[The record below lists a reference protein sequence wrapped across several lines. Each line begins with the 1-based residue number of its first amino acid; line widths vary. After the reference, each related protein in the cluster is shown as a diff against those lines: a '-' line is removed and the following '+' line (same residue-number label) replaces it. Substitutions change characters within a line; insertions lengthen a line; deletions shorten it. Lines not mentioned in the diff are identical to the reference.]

1 MSMFRAKKLDLGCFV
16 NIRTIRDHTKRQ
28 VFMEHE
34 PERQALRHII
44 RNATLPPRVR
54 AEAQLQLSQMH
65 SYTRSTQIRNR
76 CILGGKSRGVFR
88 DFKMTRYNFR
98 MQAYEGNLPGV
109 KRASCSSSPL
119 AVMFR
124 RRWSA
129 LPEDP
134 VFPSDIKKLGYFI
147 DTDDE
152 IHKIGDP
159 SFYFKYFLTKNERV
173 NDRQRFHF
181 NGKYHCSPLPTSF
194 TNLVTEAI
202 RDVVHER
209 LENLGMS
216 KTFLPLGTPVTSPHV
231 PIFTSSNLSTAS
243 RVVVIFGEPCQ
254 DLGNVALRVANR
266 SGGIDKGSMVSIVRE
281 LLKQRSSATDASPPG
296 IILANA
302 GELWWW
308 PEGQKPLSP
317 VSACAVPMASMVHHG
332 RAHNPKV
339 HAIPKNEHPL
349 AHIEYVLN
357 EAVPAITAATASL
370 DIIGIGLSAD
380 HIMKA
385 LDNPDTFDAI
395 GKRINTLSVIGCST
409 SADELSHEPLK
420 DLLVRRGRAYITD
433 EAAAMTPVAKPGGN
447 PNTASFTQHGCTV
460 FSSGEVY
467 YIELMFITS
476 RVPILAWLEE
486 VAKAGPDYR
495 HPEIVP
501 VNPAMPTDEEWA
513 ATTSSF
519 DKMWDQMPEYA
530 KPSIGYAVPKEVA
543 EQAKALEELELHME
557 AQVQKQL
564 GTNDYDANDA
574 NDEEEQLLQRAE
586 R

>member
-98 MQAYEGNLPGV
+98 MQAYEGNLPDHL
-109 KRASCSSSPL
+109 AASSSPL

-181 NGKYHCSPLPTSF
+181 NGKYHCSPLPASF

-216 KTFLPLGTPVTSPHV
+216 KTLLPLGTPATSPHV
-231 PIFTSSNLSTAS
+231 PIFISANLSTAS

-281 LLKQRSSATDASPPG
+281 LLKQRSSAIDASPPG

-349 AHIEYVLN
+349 AHIEYILN

-370 DIIGIGLSAD
+370 DIIGVGLSAD

-385 LDNPDTFDAI
+385 LDSHVTFDAI

-447 PNTASFTQHGCTV
+447 PNTASFTQQGCTV

-486 VAKAGPDYR
+486 VAKAGSDYR

-519 DKMWDQMPEYA
+519 DKMWEQMPEYA

-564 GTNDYDANDA
+564 EINNDD
-574 NDEEEQLLQRAE
+574 DEEEQLLQRAE

>member
-1 MSMFRAKKLDLGCFV
+1 
-16 NIRTIRDHTKRQ
+16 
-28 VFMEHE
+28 
-34 PERQALRHII
+34 
-44 RNATLPPRVR
+44 
-54 AEAQLQLSQMH
+54 
-65 SYTRSTQIRNR
+65 
-76 CILGGKSRGVFR
+76 
-88 DFKMTRYNFR
+88 
-98 MQAYEGNLPGV
+98 
-109 KRASCSSSPL
+109 
-119 AVMFR
+119 MFR

-181 NGKYHCSPLPTSF
+181 NGKYRCNPLPASF

-216 KTFLPLGTPVTSPHV
+216 KTLLPLGTPATSPHV
-231 PIFTSSNLSTAS
+231 PIFTSGNLSTAS

-281 LLKQRSSATDASPPG
+281 LLKQRSSATDPSPPD

-349 AHIEYVLN
+349 AHIQYVLD
-357 EAVPAITAATASL
+357 ETIPAITNATASI

-385 LDNPDTFDAI
+385 LDNPGTFDAI

-467 YIELMFITS
+467 YIELMLITS

-519 DKMWDQMPEYA
+519 DKMWEQMPEYA

-564 GTNDYDANDA
+564 GTNNDGDDGD
-574 NDEEEQLLQRAE
+574 DEEEQLLQRAE

>member
-181 NGKYHCSPLPTSF
+181 NGKYHCSPLPASF

-216 KTFLPLGTPVTSPHV
+216 KTLLPLGTPATSPHV
-231 PIFTSSNLSTAS
+231 PIFTSANLSTAS

-370 DIIGIGLSAD
+370 DIIGVGLSAD

-385 LDNPDTFDAI
+385 LDSPVTFDAI

-433 EAAAMTPVAKPGGN
+433 EAAAMTPVSKPGGN

-519 DKMWDQMPEYA
+519 DKMWEQMPEYA

-564 GTNDYDANDA
+564 ETNNDD
-574 NDEEEQLLQRAE
+574 DEEEQLLQRAE